1 MGNVQLNRMIA
12 WSLLIIA
19 GLAAI
24 AGIKSIFNLY
34 ETFWWYDEAVH
45 FFFFFSITLVLSL
58 YAYGALL
65 TGRRRH
71 EILLVLTIAGLGL
84 ALGTIWEMIE
94 WVYDLGTPTNSIQG
108 KWDTMLDLS
117 VDLGGSVLSGILS
130 VIMMNKSRPPRVD

>member
-12 WSLLIIA
+12 WSLLILA

-24 AGIKSIFNLY
+24 AGLKSIFNLY
-34 ETFWWYDEAVH
+34 DRFWWYDEAVH

-84 ALGTIWEMIE
+84 ALGTIWEMGE
-94 WVYDLGTPTNSIQG
+94 WAYDRGA
-108 KWDTMLDLS
+108 
-117 VDLGGSVLSGILS
+117 
-130 VIMMNKSRPPRVD
+130 

>member
-1 MGNVQLNRMIA
+1 M
-12 WSLLIIA
+12 LILA

-24 AGIKSIFNLY
+24 AGLKPIFNLY
-34 ETFWWYDEAVH
+34 DKFWWYDEAVH
-45 FFFFFSITLVLSL
+45 FFFFFSITLVMSL

-94 WVYDLGTPTNSIQG
+94 WAYDLGTPVNSIQG
-108 KWDTMLDLS
+108 KWDTMTDLS
-117 VDLGGSVLSGILS
+117 IDFGGSALSGILS
-130 VIMMNKSRPPRVD
+130 VVMMNKSRPPRTE